1 MGQKVKVK
9 VKDEPFPAAIEECH
23 FVSKLSYDRLYYY
36 ATVKADVKVPSLGLK
51 EYQFRDVL
59 L

>member
-23 FVSKLSYDRLYYY
+23 FVSKLT
-36 ATVKADVKVPSLGLK
+36 AFIIMQQLK
-51 EYQFRDVL
+51 LMLKFL
-59 L
+59 A